1 MDIQINATKRVEQG
15 TGASRRLRRTG
26 RVPGILYGGADQA
39 LPISI
44 DHNEIW
50 HQLKHEAFHSSILTM
65 NLDGAREQ
73 VLLRDV
79 QMHAYKR
86 LVMHLDFQRVDVSH
100 KIHVKVPLHFV
111 NADIAPGVKLQGGIA
126 SHTVNELDIECLPRD
141 LPEFIEVDLKDLS
154 LGNSL
159 HVTDLKLPAGVQ
171 AVLHKGENPVVA
183 SIVLHK
189 GAAAEEVAV
198 EGEAA
203 AAATAAAP
211 APAATAPAKQ
221 PEKK

>member
-1 MDIQINATKRVEQG
+1 MEIKINATKRAAQG

-26 RVPGILYGGADQA
+26 RVPGILYGGANAAQ
-39 LPISI
+39 PIDL

-50 HQLKHEAFHSSILTM
+50 HQLKHEAFHSSIVTM
-65 NLDGAREQ
+65 SLDGADQQ
-73 VLLRDV
+73 VLLRDM

-86 LVMHLDFQRVDVSH
+86 QVMHVDFQRVDATH

-126 SHTVNELDIECLPRD
+126 SHTMNELDIECLPVD
-141 LPEFIEVDLKDLS
+141 LPEFIEVDLKDLTV
-154 LGNSL
+154 GNSL
-159 HVTDLKLPAGVQ
+159 HVTELILPKGVA

-183 SIVLHK
+183 SIVLQR
-189 GAAAEEVAV
+189 GTAV
-198 EGEAA
+198 EELATGEEAEAA
-203 AAATAAAP
+203 PAAAAP
-211 APAATAPAKQ
+211 AAPAKQ